1 MGLKISGYKL
11 LCNKGNGDFN
21 EDIVGLSPYGAWVL
35 DGATGLNN
43 KNLVSTESDAKW
55 YVSWWNSYLH
65 ENMEREDSLKVII
78 KEGIEEITKEYYK
91 LTYDKEVEAIDIPSC
106 SCSILKFYKDKIEY
120 LLLGDCTLL
129 VNHNE
134 SVKILKDETLCR
146 LDKKIFDF
154 MQEAK
159 DVTNLTLKERKAEV
173 MPIIIENRLKKNTVG
188 GYWALEFSKEAVDN
202 CISGFIDIEYKMK
215 IMMASDGFS
224 CVYDRYKIFDKNE
237 MMKIAEIKGI
247 DYIYRKV
254 RELEK
259 DDEMAI
265 EFPRFKIY
273 DDSSC
278 VYLEIYKY

>member
-1 MGLKISGYKL
+1 MELKISDYKL
-11 LCNKGNGDFN
+11 LCNKGSGAFN

-91 LTYDKEVEAIDIPSC
+91 LTDDKEVEAIDIPSC

-129 VNHNE
+129 VNNNE
-134 SVKILKDETLCR
+134 SVKILKDETLCE
-146 LDKKIFDF
+146 LDKKVFDF
-154 MQEAK
+154 MKEAK
-159 DVTNLTLKERKAEV
+159 DATNLTLKERKAEV

-188 GYWALEFSKEAVDN
+188 GYWTLEFSKEAVDN
-202 CISGFIDIEYKMK
+202 CVSGFIDIEYKMK

-224 CVYDRYKIFDKNE
+224 CGYDRYKIFDKNE